1 MIVMKKEEKQML
13 DQFSLVHTILA
24 YVEAHLDRDI
34 TPAELESTMRVS
46 YSYLREI
53 FKRDTGISLARYILR
68 RRIANAAFDLVHTN
82 RSVLDVSMCL
92 GFDNPDSFTRSFR
105 RVTGQ
110 NPSAFRIAGIRVGR
124 TRLATGIFGPSI
136 LPFSQSD
143 YNQMEE
149 RIMKKET
156 IKDMNSCILY
166 GVRKVNYC
174 YEECTPFPSS
184 LRSVLNYLGQDIDYC
199 YLMAASGA
207 SFRLRWNREF
217 WDGGNVDIGAIYEDP
232 IKAFVRSFE
241 AAGRSFCMLPRE
253 GSTKE
258 DFITFIKKE
267 IDEGRPVIALGIIG
281 PPEACIVTGYRNDGQ
296 TLLGWN
302 FFQEMGEFAGM
313 HTIDPSG
320 YFVTDAWWENECT
333 TLLMAV
339 GEKESKQETP
349 EQILRNALW
358 VLRTETVGVYAG
370 GQAAYDCWAKKL
382 SDDHEFNENLPMP
395 QFFDRL
401 MCMNDALTMTTEGR
415 AYAGYYLSYVAS
427 VFKKEGHDDKAA
439 LAERASERFMKE
451 FETAQ
456 GIGTIFQGGNEE
468 ETIRAMFAKSNRE
481 KAVSIIREI
490 ARLDK
495 EAADAIERILS

>member
-1 MIVMKKEEKQML
+1 ML
-13 DQFSLVHTILA
+13 DQFNLVHTILA

-34 TPAELESTMRVS
+34 TSTELERTMRVS

-53 FKRDTGISLARYILR
+53 FRRDTGISLARYILR
-68 RRIANAAFDLVHTN
+68 RRIANAAFDLVHTS

-105 RVTGQ
+105 RVTGH
-110 NPSAFRIAGIRVGR
+110 NPSTFRIAGIRVGR
-124 TRLATGIFGPSI
+124 TRLATGIFGPCI
-136 LPFSQSD
+136 LPLSQSD

-149 RIMKKET
+149 KIMEKET
-156 IKDMNSCILY
+156 KKDLNSCILY

-232 IKAFVRSFE
+232 IKAFVLSFE
-241 AAGRSFCMLPRE
+241 AAGRSFCMLHRE

-258 DFITFIKKE
+258 DFIAFIKKE

-281 PPEACIVTGYRNDGQ
+281 PPEACIITGYRNDGQ

-339 GEKESKQETP
+339 GEKESKQESCS
-349 EQILRNALW
+349 QILENALW
-358 VLRTETVGVYAG
+358 ILRTESVGCFAG
-370 GQAAYDCWAKKL
+370 GQAAYDIWAQRI
-382 SDDHEFNENLPMP
+382 SDDREFNENLPMP
-395 QFFDRL
+395 QLFDRQ

-427 VFKKEGHDDKAA
+427 VFKKEGKEDKAT
-439 LAERASERFMKE
+439 LAEQASERFMKE
-451 FETAQ
+451 FHAAQ
-456 GIGTIFQGGNEE
+456 EMCTIFQCGNEQE
-468 ETIRAMFAKSNRE
+468 SIRSLFSKENRE
-481 KAVSIIREI
+481 KSVSIIRKI
-490 ARLDK
+490 AKLDK
-495 EAADAIERILS
+495 EAADLIEQILE